1 MVVNVRSLGLTGL
14 SGYEVNVECFLSGGL
29 PAFDVV
35 GLPDAAVREARER
48 VRAAVKNCGA
58 KFPVSRITVNLA
70 PASQR
75 KEGTVYDLPMALGI
89 LTASEEIRAL
99 PADAAFIGELSLSG
113 SLRPVAGVLP
123 MALYAR
129 RAGIRQLFVPA
140 ENAAEATLAGDIT
153 VYGIETLT
161 QLVLHLR
168 GDQPLAPAKPWAPDP
183 TDTPAAPDFADVMG
197 QENVK
202 RALEIAAA
210 GGHNVL
216 LMGSPGSGKSMLAR
230 RLPSILPDM
239 TQQESLQTTEVYSV
253 AGMTDA
259 RHPLITHRPFR
270 SPHHTA
276 SPVSLSGGGTIP
288 RPGEISLAHNG
299 ILFLDE
305 LPEFDKAALETL
317 RQPLEDGFLTI
328 TRVSGSLTL
337 PSRFMLVCAMNP
349 CRCGWYGHPSGRC
362 TCSETQ
368 VEHYMRRISGP
379 LLDRIDMHIEVP
391 SVEYEAMRRRQA
403 PESSAAVRAR
413 VNDAR
418 EIQMRRFAGTAITCN
433 AYMTPA
439 MIRQH
444 CTLDEAGDKLMK
456 NAFDRLGLTGRSH
469 DRILR
474 MARTIADLEGCEN
487 IEASHLAEAI
497 QYRSNNVLK

>member
-48 VRAAVKNCGA
+48 VRAAVKNCGG
-58 KFPVSRITVNLA
+58 KFPISRITVNLA
-70 PASQR
+70 PANQR

-89 LTASEEIRAL
+89 LRAAEEL
-99 PADAAFIGELSLSG
+99 PDLPGDAAFIGELSLSG
-113 SLRPVAGVLP
+113 LVRGVYGVLP
-123 MALYAR
+123 MALHAAR
-129 RAGIRQLFVPA
+129 CGIRKLFVPM
-140 ENAAEATLAGDIT
+140 ENAAEATLADGIE
-153 VYGIETLT
+153 VYGVFALEDLMA
-161 QLVLHLR
+161 HLR
-168 GDQPLAPAKPWAPDP
+168 GEKLLTPTPKWTPSPADAESV
-183 TDTPAAPDFADVMG
+183 PDFADVMG

-202 RALEIAAA
+202 RALEIASA
-210 GGHNVL
+210 GGHNIL
-216 LMGSPGSGKSMLAR
+216 LVGSPGSGKSMLAR

-239 TQQESLQTTEVYSV
+239 TRQESLQTTEIYSV
-253 AGMTDA
+253 AGLTTA
-259 RHPLITHRPFR
+259 RQPLITQRPFR

-276 SPVSLSGGGTIP
+276 SPVSLSGGGSVP

-305 LPEFDKAALETL
+305 LPEFDKSALETL
-317 RQPLEDGFLTI
+317 RQPLEDGALTI

-362 TCSETQ
+362 TCSGAQ
-368 VEHYMRRISGP
+368 VESYMRRISGP
-379 LLDRIDMHIEVP
+379 LLDRIDMHVEVP
-391 SVEYEAMRRRQA
+391 SVDYESMRRRET
-403 PESSAAVRAR
+403 PECSAAVRAR
-413 VNDAR
+413 VNAAR
-418 EIQMRRFAGTAITCN
+418 EIQKRRFEGTSVSCN
-433 AYMTPA
+433 AYMTPP
-439 MIRQH
+439 MIGQY
-444 CTLDEAGDKLMK
+444 CALDEAGEKLMQ

-474 MARTIADLEGCEN
+474 MARTIADLEGCEH
-487 IEASHLAEAI
+487 ISAAHLAEAI
-497 QYRSNNVLK
+497 QYRSNSILK